1 MERITISTSVNQRVE
16 TIWNAYNSSEDIMQW
31 NQASDDWH
39 CTSSTNDL
47 RVGGKFKNRM
57 EAKDGSF
64 GFVFEG
70 TYTTIEPFKHIAY
83 IMPDG
88 RQVNIEFRSKGDTTK
103 VITTFDPEDEN
114 PIDMQREGWQS
125 ILDNFK
131 NYVERVYGNTNKH

>member
-1 MERITISTSVNQRVE
+1 MIKIGTTVNAPINKVWTAWTKPE
-16 TIWNAYNSSEDIMQW
+16 HIIKWNSASED
-31 NQASDDWH
+31 WH
-39 CTSSTNDL
+39 TPKAENDL
-47 RVGGKFKNRM
+47 RVGGSFSSRM
-57 EAKDGSF
+57 EARDGSF
-64 GFVFEG
+64 GFDFEG

>member
-57 EAKDGSF
+57 EAKDGSM
-64 GFVFEG
+64 GFDLSG
-70 TYTTIEPFKHIAY
+70 TYDLVKQHEALGYKLD
-83 IMPDG
+83 DG
-88 RQVNIEFRSKGDTTK
+88 RKVMISFEPHGDTTK
-103 VITTFDPEDEN
+103 ITESFEAESTN
-114 PIDMQREGWQS
+114 PVEMQQAGWQA

-131 NYVERVYGNTNKH
+131 KYTEADN

>member
-1 MERITISTSVNQRVE
+1 FSRD
-16 TIWNAYNSSEDIMQW
+16 WSSDV
-31 NQASDDWH
+31 
-39 CTSSTNDL
+39 CTSDLDL

-64 GFVFEG
+64 GFDFEG

-103 VITTFDPEDEN
+103 VITTFDPEEEN

-125 ILDNFK
+125 ILDNYK
-131 NYVERVYGNTNKH
+131 NYVERVYGSNNGR